1 MKLIIKMNLKALTA
15 LSILKIFVSF
25 YMYTGLVQA
34 ADIPDSGLKKSQ
46 IKQIETDLSREK
58 EKLTKV
64 DIKEK
69 SILDQLSD
77 IERAITEKRLML
89 RGLQQKI
96 RASKKELES
105 RQERVKLLERSLM
118 EIEGLIGNRLVSF
131 YKYAKRGYFQILSNT
146 NSPEQLNHMLKYLR
160 VVIDKD
166 RETMK
171 RMADDQKN
179 YKNEMSRINGQLE
192 AISSLQQTESDRIS
206 SLKED
211 LNKKVILLTKIHKE
225 KEFYETAVKELGS
238 AAQDL
243 REKIVSL
250 ERDQQKKESLPAGFA
265 DSKGKLPLPLPG
277 KIIKNAKRLGGMA
290 IDTHKG
296 IYIGGDFGTPVRAVF
311 PGRVDFSGQLKGYGQ
326 VIVINHG
333 SRFFT
338 ISAYLLQREKSEG
351 QMVSVGDIIGQVG
364 ESGLFEGPALYF
376 EIREGETNLD
386 PLQWL
391 KVN

>member
-1 MKLIIKMNLKALTA
+1 MDLKVLTA
-15 LSILKIFVSF
+15 LFLLKIFMFFCVPI
-25 YMYTGLVQA
+25 GLVQA
-34 ADIPDSGLKKSQ
+34 ADTIGSDLKKSQ

-58 EKLTKV
+58 EKLIKV

-69 SILDQLSD
+69 DILDQLSD

-96 RASKKELES
+96 RANKKELAS
-105 RQERVKLLERSLM
+105 RQERVERLERSLE
-118 EIEGLIGNRLVSF
+118 EIEGFIGNRLVSF
-131 YKYAKRGYFQILSNT
+131 YKYAKRGYFQILSKT
-146 NSPEQLNHMLKYLR
+146 SSPEQLNHMLKYLR
-160 VVIDKD
+160 VIVD
-166 RETMK
+166 RDRATVN
-171 RMADDQKN
+171 RMADDWKN
-179 YKNEMSRINGQLE
+179 YKNEISRINGQLE
-192 AISSLQQTESDRIS
+192 TISNLQDTESDRMS
-206 SLKED
+206 SLKKD
-211 LNKKVILLTKIHKE
+211 LDKKVILLTKIHKE
-225 KEFYETAVKELGS
+225 REFYETAVKELGS
-238 AAQDL
+238 AAQNL
-243 REKIVSL
+243 KETIVIL
-250 ERDQQKKESLPAGFA
+250 EREQQKKESLPAGFA
-265 DSKGKLPLPLPG
+265 DLKGKLPLPFPG
-277 KIIKNAKRLGGMA
+277 KIIKNGNRLGGMTLN
-290 IDTHKG
+290 THKG
-296 IYIGGDFGTPVRAVF
+296 IYIEGDFGTPVKAVF